1 MNIKNIQ
8 KVLLE
13 CYSKDLCYPKVQ
25 CDWNENNRCFGMC
38 AITSLIINDY
48 FGGDICKIYVDG
60 ISHYFNL
67 IENNIVDLTKDQFN
81 REMDYKD
88 YKIMDREKILT
99 DDTKNRY
106 ITLKARLINK
116 LLRQVD
122 KNVYSCKS
130 CDKLVD
136 KFPDDVTVF
145 LGKDNDIVLVGEA
158 PANNGWRKSHKLWID
173 LNGKVLPSGLVLQ
186 KLFDIIG
193 RNIFETTFLES
204 VKCYPLERKNL
215 KTCSSNC
222 KNIMLEQLK
231 ILNPKLII
239 TLGEF
244 PTRNL
249 LDFKFNKFADVVGKI
264 YEVNDYK
271 ILPIYHP
278 SPISPKSYTGNIPI
292 FKKLRDM

>member
-1 MNIKNIQ
+1 MVLFLYHKPYNI
-8 KVLLE
+8 L
-13 CYSKDLCYPKVQ
+13 
-25 CDWNENNRCFGMC
+25 RF
-38 AITSLIINDY
+38 IN
-48 FGGDICKIYVDG
+48 
-60 ISHYFNL
+60 
-67 IENNIVDLTKDQFN
+67 Q
-81 REMDYKD
+81 
-88 YKIMDREKILT
+88 
-99 DDTKNRY
+99 
-106 ITLKARLINK
+106 
-116 LLRQVD
+116 
-122 KNVYSCKS
+122 
-130 CDKLVD
+130 
-136 KFPDDVTVF
+136 
-145 LGKDNDIVLVGEA
+145 
-158 PANNGWRKSHKLWID
+158 
-173 LNGKVLPSGLVLQ
+173 
-186 KLFDIIG
+186 LFDIID

-292 FKKLRDM
+292 FEKLRNM